1 MILSRR
7 HGFVFIKT
15 IKTASTSV
23 EIFLSRLAGPEDVIT
38 YLPPADEAL
47 RRQVGAPGP
56 QNCIN
61 PGWKRRLL
69 RLAGRSRQDAT
80 YFLHHNISA
89 ADLRI
94 LLGAEWDS
102 LRSFTIVRDPFDRA
116 ISKFFN
122 DHKHEAIPRLHQK
135 RPHKD
140 ADINAY
146 IRAMPDTDLTN
157 WHLYT
162 EGDRPLVTDILR
174 YERLTDDLAR
184 VLGDMGIDLPVSL
197 PRAKGS
203 WRLDRRHYSEI
214 LDPETRARIE
224 RVAAREIE
232 TFGYRWRDAPG
243 TAGAA

>member
-1 MILSRR
+1 VILSWQ

-23 EIFLSRLAGPEDVIT
+23 EILLSRLAGPDDVIT
-38 YLPPADEAL
+38 YLPPPDEAL
-47 RRQVGAPGP
+47 RRQIGAPGP
-56 QNCIN
+56 RNCIN

-89 ADLRI
+89 ADLLAR
-94 LLGAEWDS
+94 LGADWAT

-122 DHKHEAIPRLHQK
+122 DHKHEAISRLHQQ
-135 RPHKD
+135 RPHQD

-162 EGDRPLVTDILR
+162 EGDRLLVTDILR
-174 YERLTDDLAR
+174 YESLSDDLAR
-184 VLGDMGIDLPVSL
+184 VLGDMQIDLRVSL

-214 LDPETRARIE
+214 LDRDTRGRIE

-232 TFGYRWRDAPG
+232 TFGYHWNDAARSG
-243 TAGAA
+243 GAV

>member
-7 HGFVFIKT
+7 HGFAFIKT

-38 YLPPADEAL
+38 YLPPPDEAL
-47 RRQVGAPGP
+47 RRQLAAPGP

-61 PGWKRRLL
+61 PAWKRRLL
-69 RLAGRSRQDAT
+69 RLSGRNRLDAT
-80 YFLHHNISA
+80 YFIHHNMSA
-89 ADLRI
+89 SELRSRI
-94 LLGAEWDS
+94 GDEWEAFH
-102 LRSFTIVRDPFDRA
+102 SFTIVRDPFDRA

-135 RPHKD
+135 RPHRD

-146 IRAMPDTDLTN
+146 IRSMPDTDLTN

-162 EGDRPLVTDILR
+162 HRDRPIVTNILR
-174 YERLTDDLAR
+174 YESLANDLAR
-184 VLGDMGIDLPVSL
+184 FLGDIGIDLPVSL

-214 LDPETRARIE
+214 LDPKTRSRIE
-224 RVAAREIE
+224 RAAAREIE
-232 TFGYRWRDAPG
+232 TFGYRWRESH
-243 TAGAA
+243 TGAT